1 MLPNFLI
8 AGTFPAGTGH
18 LFSLLIQHPDVYLP
32 LPMAPECNFFFK
44 TRDYEKGIGC
54 YEERWFSAHEG
65 QAAVGER
72 SSLLLCGPWAAER
85 VKKHLPEVKLIFL
98 FRNPTDRAYANYRFT
113 ALAGFEDLGFEEA
126 LEAEQ
131 DRIARTT
138 DPFWTEI
145 QPHAY
150 FSRGVYHEQL
160 RVYREHFD
168 ESQLLLMRSDELLR
182 DLGASMAKILGFLG
196 VDATFQVEDRSDF
209 TTPGVIDL
217 ALQCEL
223 RKRAGASFDQTIQR
237 LRDGSPAESDLDH
250 ELRAN
255 LQDGYEPLSPE
266 LRRALNRRYAPH
278 NRELEAMVSFSV
290 DDWF

>member
-1 MLPNFLI
+1 MLPNFII

-54 YEERWFSAHEG
+54 YEERWFSAHED

-72 SSLLLCGPWAAER
+72 SSLLLCGPWAAAR
-85 VKKHLPEVKLIFL
+85 IKKHLPEVKLIFL

-126 LEAEQ
+126 LEAEE

-150 FSRGVYHEQL
+150 FSRGIYHEQL
-160 RVYREHFD
+160 KVYREHFD
-168 ESQLLLMRSDELLR
+168 ESQMLLMRSDELLG
-182 DLGASMAKILGFLG
+182 DLAASILAFVSLLALRLRWAGALGLVWAFNVVGTVDLANAVGRG
-196 VDATFQVEDRSDF
+196 VIYDAAAGMGATFWIPSLVV
-209 TTPGVIDL
+209 P
-217 ALQCEL
+217 ALLVSHALMFMLLL
-223 RKRAGASFDQTIQR
+223 R
-237 LRDGSPAESDLDH
+237 E
-250 ELRAN
+250 
-255 LQDGYEPLSPE
+255 
-266 LRRALNRRYAPH
+266 RRAPAPGGGGP
-278 NRELEAMVSFSV
+278 S
-290 DDWF
+290 